1 MIARASIGWIVASL
15 ASLDLRA
22 SDEWVHL
29 EDCQLVPSFL
39 NDGDSFLVRHQGRQ
53 YHFRLYFV
61 DCPEVSSIFPER
73 VAEQA
78 RYYGIS
84 PDEVVKLGLASSRYT
99 RDFLR
104 GRFSV
109 YTRWRDAMGG
119 ARRHAAL
126 IVKDGELLS
135 LKLAQNGLVRIKGF
149 QASLLWNGWT
159 SDLMNRRLK
168 MAEQGAKQA
177 RLGGW
182 GNAFTTF
189 RLPVRGPG
197 LDLRQADG
205 RINING
211 ASSREL
217 ESLPFI
223 GKVYA
228 RRIIEG
234 RPWSDVDSLAQ
245 INGLSGRAV
254 ETLKPLVTLYNSSAP
269 PGTADYLRFRSD
281 QFLNRYVDVHIDSV
295 IDVNWPAPDGFVVLQ
310 AVTATGGEAGG
321 TIPIFFPEEK
331 LEDILRFFGDEDAV
345 GKTRAIFY
353 HYNGEDVLVVPRM
366 EKVQ

>member
-1 MIARASIGWIVASL
+1 MVTLAASGLKA
-15 ASLDLRA
+15 A
-22 SDEWVHL
+22 DEWVHL

-39 NDGDSFLVRHQGRQ
+39 NDGDSFLVRHQGKKH
-53 YHFRLYFV
+53 HFRLYFV
-61 DCPEVSSIFPER
+61 DCPEVSSIFPDR

-84 PDEVVKLGLASSRYT
+84 PNEVMKLGQASTRYT

-104 GRFSV
+104 GGFSV

-119 ARRHAAL
+119 GRRYAAL
-126 IVKDGELLS
+126 IVRDGEMLS
-135 LKLAQNGLVRIKGF
+135 LKLAQNGLARIRGF
-149 QASLLWNGWT
+149 QASTLWNGWT
-159 SDLMNRRLK
+159 SDLMNHRLR
-168 MAEQGAKQA
+168 MAEQQAKQS

-197 LDLRQADG
+197 IDLSQVDG

-217 ESLPFI
+217 EALPYI

-234 RPWSDVDSLAQ
+234 RPWNDVDSLAE
-245 INGLSGRAV
+245 INGITSKAV
-254 ETLKPLVTLYNSSAP
+254 ETLKPLVTLYNATAP

-310 AVTATGGEAGG
+310 AITAVEGEPGGA
-321 TIPIFFPEEK
+321 IPIFFPEEK
-331 LEDILRFFGDEDAV
+331 LEDILRFFGDEDAF

-353 HYNGEDVLVVPRM
+353 HYNGEDVLVVPRR
-366 EKVQ
+366 EKTE